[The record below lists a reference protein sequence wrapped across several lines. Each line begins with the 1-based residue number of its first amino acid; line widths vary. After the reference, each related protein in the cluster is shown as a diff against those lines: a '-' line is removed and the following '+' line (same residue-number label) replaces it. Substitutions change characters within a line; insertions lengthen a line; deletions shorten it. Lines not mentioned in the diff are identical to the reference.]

1 MISKDIMSYCI
12 NRRKSHPN
20 LIWSDPASS
29 EQTVHLASL
38 QLLFF
43 SSVANTAPLWLSRR
57 LLQSTPP
64 LYCKVTCQNNVYEIN
79 VLYIFLYIETL
90 GPFLLL
96 LLLYQK
102 DSNQFCNIYPKYF
115 NLTLVDSF
123 YQ

>member
-1 MISKDIMSYCI
+1 M
-12 NRRKSHPN
+12 
-20 LIWSDPASS
+20 
-29 EQTVHLASL
+29 
-38 QLLFF
+38 
-43 SSVANTAPLWLSRR
+43 
-57 LLQSTPP
+57 
-64 LYCKVTCQNNVYEIN
+64 
-79 VLYIFLYIETL
+79 YIETL

>member
-1 MISKDIMSYCI
+1 MQMAEEKGQSFNGGSVLISEVNIFLKKSADPLINHILVMISKDIMSYCI

-64 LYCKVTCQNNVYEIN
+64 LYCKVTCQNNVS
-79 VLYIFLYIETL
+79 L
-90 GPFLLL
+90 
-96 LLLYQK
+96 
-102 DSNQFCNIYPKYF
+102 
-115 NLTLVDSF
+115 
-123 YQ
+123 

>member
-1 MISKDIMSYCI
+1 MYKAEEKGLSFNGGSVLISEVKKNPADPLINHIIVMISKDIMSYCI

-79 VLYIFLYIETL
+79 VLYIF
-90 GPFLLL
+90 
-96 LLLYQK
+96 
-102 DSNQFCNIYPKYF
+102 
-115 NLTLVDSF
+115 
-123 YQ
+123 